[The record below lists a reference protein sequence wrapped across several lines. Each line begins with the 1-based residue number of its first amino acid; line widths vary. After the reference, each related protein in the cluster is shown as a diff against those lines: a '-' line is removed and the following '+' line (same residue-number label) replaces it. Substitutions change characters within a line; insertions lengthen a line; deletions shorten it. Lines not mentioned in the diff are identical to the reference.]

1 MNKTQKIEFINE
13 INERFTNAKNHGS
26 NGNNW
31 WYPTPN
37 VIAYNVKMYGGSYSI
52 EDIRK
57 NMTKRQNEY
66 YSDES
71 IYSII
76 EDIRDMSREDL
87 VSNVIN
93 MGAKKA
99 YFAGRSGGWLEVEY
113 SNNLDEIT
121 EEDKMSDINY
131 NYQEAKK
138 LEKLESEVS
147 EYVNNFISNLSKY
160 EDSKDYT
167 RDIADN
173 MLDDE
178 SIGDIYKSQAQKLI
192 DKLQ

>member
-1 MNKTQKIEFINE
+1 
-13 INERFTNAKNHGS
+13 
-26 NGNNW
+26 
-31 WYPTPN
+31 
-37 VIAYNVKMYGGSYSI
+37 MYGGSYSI

>member
-1 MNKTQKIEFINE
+1 
-13 INERFTNAKNHGS
+13 
-26 NGNNW
+26 
-31 WYPTPN
+31 
-37 VIAYNVKMYGGSYSI
+37 
-52 EDIRK
+52 
-57 NMTKRQNEY
+57 
-66 YSDES
+66 
-71 IYSII
+71 
-76 EDIRDMSREDL
+76 MSREDL

-121 EEDKMSDINY
+121 EEDKMSDVNY